1 VYRPMFWTEKVLE
14 RYVAASWNRNIIIYK
29 WLHWEKH
36 DGNKII
42 LTDFKW
48 SKGCQSTEKWESCI
62 IDPFC
67 ERVFYFGFPEVF
79 DIPLRMHQGGKE
91 MTKSQELAQSMWS
104 VASQWYSTC
113 SMSHKQKYKQNGSI
127 IHDSHYFRNQLTV
140 LVDFLSLSY

>member
-1 VYRPMFWTEKVLE
+1 MFWTEKVLE

-36 DGNKII
+36 DENKII

-67 ERVFYFGFPEVF
+67 LYF
-79 DIPLRMHQGGKE
+79 LQ
-91 MTKSQELAQSMWS
+91 
-104 VASQWYSTC
+104 
-113 SMSHKQKYKQNGSI
+113 
-127 IHDSHYFRNQLTV
+127 DSFSYRTE
-140 LVDFLSLSY
+140 FLLI